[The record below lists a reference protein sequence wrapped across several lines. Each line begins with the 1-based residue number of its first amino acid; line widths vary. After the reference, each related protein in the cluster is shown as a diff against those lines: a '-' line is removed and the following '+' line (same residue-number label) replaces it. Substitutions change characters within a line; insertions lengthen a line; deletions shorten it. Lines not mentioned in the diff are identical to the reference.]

1 MWVVLLFFQD
11 DEDTTV
17 AKKRKLP
24 IPPTSS
30 SHDKKSGGKD
40 RESSDDKRRHIKSL
54 IDKIPTAKNALFEY
68 KVEWDLVSFF
78 LLNLFQWQ
86 TQNKKE
92 NL

>member
-1 MWVVLLFFQD
+1 MDLKIKKRTVNLNVHIVFWQD

-30 SHDKKSGGKD
+30 SHDKKSGGKE

-68 KVEWDLVSFF
+68 KVEWDLVSF
-78 LLNLFQWQ
+78 LLPL
-86 TQNKKE
+86 
-92 NL
+92 

>member
-1 MWVVLLFFQD
+1 MVFQD

-30 SHDKKSGGKD
+30 SHDKKSGGKDRD

-68 KVEWDLVSFF
+68 KVEWDLVSFIII
-78 LLNLFQWQ
+78 QYIVI
-86 TQNKKE
+86 TKE
-92 NL
+92 KYVEKITL